1 MKSSVLF
8 ALIIF
13 FIILITYNYIETK
26 NIPNKL
32 CHFENNGIKIIHD
45 SGFFSC
51 SSERLGCII
60 DYINKY
66 KKLPI
71 YVNSKQLF
79 NRYKQKYK
87 TKKDITFLFFDNY
100 DNVNV
105 NSLCH
110 FDTAIQRPPQFLD
123 YSSINYNE
131 IKPIIKKYFSLS
143 NNIIDR
149 KNKLKTKY
157 NIDYSNTIAVYFR
170 GTDKSVEITE
180 PKFETYYNKIKTIS
194 ELNLNK
200 KIIIQTDSAHF
211 LDYIKKKQIKNI
223 IIFDET
229 KPSYLS
235 KGTHKEKRNRYKE
248 IQELLS
254 IISILSE
261 CNDIICCS
269 NNVSLWIMLFRGH
282 PRNVHQ
288 YLEDKFLN

>member
-1 MKSSVLF
+1 MK
-8 ALIIF
+8 
-13 FIILITYNYIETK
+13 K
-26 NIPNKL
+26 NPGQVCN
-32 CHFENNGIKIIHD
+32 FENNGIIVINKG
-45 SGFFSC
+45 GFFSC
-51 SSERLGCII
+51 CYLRLDCII
-60 DYINKY
+60 NYINKY
-66 KKLPI
+66 KKLPD

-79 NRYKQKYK
+79 DIYKQKDK

-170 GTDKSVEITE
+170 GTDKSDEITE

-194 ELNLNK
+194 DLNLKK

-223 IIFDET
+223 IIFDEN

-248 IQELLS
+248 IQNLLS